1 MVDLSRRNFMR
12 AKKVSSP
19 PAIRLPW
26 TADEALFTRGCTQ
39 CGDCISACEEN
50 IIIKGDGGFPEINF
64 SAGEC
69 SFCQACVKSCKEPLF
84 NSLDTLPWQ
93 LDIEIQ
99 SSCLAKKQIHC
110 QICQDSC
117 EPEAI
122 VFKYLHS
129 SVPQPEITLE
139 DCTSCG
145 ACVAVCPES
154 AINLSVS
161 RQSTSYLGAN
171 NE

>member
-1 MVDLSRRNFMR
+1 MVDLSRRNFIR
-12 AKKVSSP
+12 AKKASTP
-19 PAIRLPW
+19 GGIRLPW
-26 TADEALFTRGCTQ
+26 VADEALFTRGCTQ
-39 CGDCISACEEN
+39 CGDCLEACEEN

-69 SFCQACVKSCKEPLF
+69 TFCQQCVKACSEPLF
-84 NSLDTLPWQ
+84 MPLETTPWQ
-93 LDIEIQ
+93 LNIEIEAN
-99 SSCLAKKQIHC
+99 CLAKNQVHC

-122 VFKYLHS
+122 TFTYLHGS
-129 SVPQPEITLE
+129 MPQPEIAKV
-139 DCTSCG
+139 DCNGCG

-154 AINLSVS
+154 AITLS
-161 RQSTSYLGAN
+161 TALLGAN

>member
-12 AKKVSSP
+12 AKNVSSP

-26 TADEALFTRGCTQ
+26 AADEQSFTRGCTQ
-39 CGDCISACEEN
+39 CGDCINACEEN
-50 IIIKGDGGFPEINF
+50 IIIKGDGGFPEIGF

-69 SFCQACVKSCKEPLF
+69 TFCQACVTVCNEPLF
-84 NSLDTLPWQ
+84 NPLDTLPWK
-93 LDIEIQ
+93 LTIEIQ
-99 SSCLAKKQIHC
+99 AGCLANKQVHC

-122 VFKYLHS
+122 VFDYQHG
-129 SVPQPEITLE
+129 SVPQPNIALD
-139 DCTSCG
+139 DCTGCG

-154 AINLSVS
+154 AIKLSPS
-161 RQSTSYLGAN
+161 ILGVN
-171 NE
+171 HE